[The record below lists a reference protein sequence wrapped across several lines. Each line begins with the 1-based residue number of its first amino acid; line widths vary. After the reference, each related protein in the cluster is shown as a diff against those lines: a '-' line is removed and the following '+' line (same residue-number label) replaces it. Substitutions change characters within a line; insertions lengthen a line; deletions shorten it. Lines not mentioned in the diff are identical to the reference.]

1 MASEGQEQ
9 EKRST
14 RIRRMILEVETALE
28 TQSAAQV
35 SAQFADFQKEF
46 PKIFET
52 ILTRTYNREF
62 MAMMIDQFERVE
74 RGTRSQHDA
83 SVAVGTML
91 VEKVVKPQL
100 SGKK

>member
-1 MASEGQEQ
+1 
-9 EKRST
+9 
-14 RIRRMILEVETALE
+14 MILEVETALE